1 MSIQAMFR
9 SHVRRAPE
17 LVLFLCSLLVLGVSY
32 AVIGSEPGS
41 SAGMLVAQMVL
52 FASTI
57 PIIAVG
63 ADWLVTAAARIADA
77 LGMSQLMIGLTIVAF
92 GTSAPEGAV
101 SLVAGFQGKGDITIA
116 NVVGSNIFNLCF
128 ILGGMTL
135 ISPGGLP
142 VRREMTNRDTPI
154 LFLATVLLFL
164 FVGGLSAS
172 AGQPGGGFGFPGLR
186 LLNLRLEFGEGIILV
201 AALVAYLTYLYGV
214 RKRDSRSSRFT
225 HHWGDGGVAKAMDDR
240 PLTESESVAEQ
251 VPDGAEERNTLR
263 DVGLFLLGLM
273 VVVVG
278 CDILVG
284 QAEAVEGG
292 YRGLGAVW
300 FAKQLGISDY
310 VIGVTIVAAGTSTP
324 EFVVSLVAALRGRFD
339 MTIGNLIGSDLFNM
353 LGVVGLAGIVLQ
365 RPLAPPVAVEPA
377 AIGSLLALC
386 ALVALTWMFMR
397 TGDRLLRWEGAVLVA
412 IGVGR
417 WVLDFAVQQTP
428 PA

>member
-41 SAGMLVAQMVL
+41 SAGMLVAQAVL

-154 LFLATVLLFL
+154 LFLATVLLFF
-164 FVGGLSAS
+164 FVGGISAAS
-172 AGQPGGGFGFPGLR
+172 GQAGGGFGFSGLR

-201 AALVAYLTYLYGV
+201 GALVIYLTYLYRV
-214 RKRDSRSSRFT
+214 RKRDARSSRFT
-225 HHWGDGGVAKAMDDR
+225 HHWGDGDPAQQTPDQ
-240 PLTESESVAEQ
+240 PLTESQASEPGRAGEGS
-251 VPDGAEERNTLR
+251 TLR
-263 DVGLFLLGLM
+263 DVGLFLLGLF
-273 VVVVG
+273 VVVAG
-278 CDILVG
+278 CDLLVG
-284 QAEAVEGG
+284 NAEAVEGG
-292 YRGLGAVW
+292 FRGLGAVW

-365 RPLAPPVAVEPA
+365 RPLAPPVTVEPA

-397 TGDRLLRWEGAVLVA
+397 TGDRLLRWEGGVLVA

-417 WVLDFAVQQTP
+417 WVLDFAFQQTP